1 MPIPI
6 PDQIQEMRDA
16 GALFAVN
23 HSAGKDSQA
32 MLIALREA
40 GIPDEQM
47 VVIHADLGEV
57 EWEGNLDHIEAN
69 SAGLPL
75 IIAKP
80 KTGFFDMVERRQM
93 FPSAAQRQCTSDL
106 KRGPIER
113 ELRRYLKENPRFG
126 GKLVNCMGM
135 RAAESPARAKKK
147 ALTFSARNSK
157 AGRDWWDWLPIHHLS
172 TEEVFETIRSA
183 GQEPHPAYALGM
195 TRLSCCFCILASASD
210 LRISAQANPELYR
223 RYVETEQRIGH
234 TLSMSRKPLTEVTG
248 ITPCGFAAA
257 A

>member
-6 PDQIQEMRDA
+6 PDQIQKMCDE

-40 GIPDEQM
+40 GIPETQI
-47 VVIHADLGEV
+47 VVVHADLGEV
-57 EWEGNLDHIEAN
+57 EWEGNLEHIAAN
-69 SAGLPL
+69 SEGLPL
-75 IIAKP
+75 VVAKP

-113 ELRRYLKENPRFG
+113 ELRRYLKDNPQYG

-147 ALTFSARNSK
+147 ALTYSARNSK

-172 TEEVFETIRSA
+172 TEEVFETIRGA
-183 GQEPHPAYALGM
+183 GQAPHPAYALGM

-223 RYVETEQRIGH
+223 RYVETETRIGH
-234 TLSMSRKPLTEVTG
+234 TLSMSGKSLPEVTG
-248 ITPCGFAAA
+248 IRPCQLATAA
-257 A
+257 